1 MVLPPQH
8 RCKSVSSLSLAG
20 RMRELRSRSPL
31 PLSAEAAFLFSKQVV
46 ALYYSGTMEAQEQAT
61 PVKRVRRTEQQ
72 LAEALRQ
79 QLAEVERR
87 GYIRYNTAIKDATDT
102 IQKIADTADALA
114 LTREAT
120 VLKNMVVQLKSCITQ
135 KGVV

>member
-1 MVLPPQH
+1 
-8 RCKSVSSLSLAG
+8 
-20 RMRELRSRSPL
+20 
-31 PLSAEAAFLFSKQVV
+31 
-46 ALYYSGTMEAQEQAT
+46 MEAQEQAT

-102 IQKIADTADALA
+102 IQKIADTADALG
-114 LTREAT
+114 LIREAT